1 MKRGVILTIV
11 GAVMTTATYAGT
23 MCSNNDYLTVV
34 LDPTIEGTTY
44 TYNAGAMTWKTVFPY
59 GNVSGIAVC
68 NDTSGSYAVSSTTE
82 QVETGGK
89 MCWCKMTHP
98 AVSLWVFHRAYS
110 SSSDCADYCANYC
123 GLAVQH
129 YSVFRSGVF
138 SSVGK

>member
-1 MKRGVILTIV
+1 MKKGVILTIV

-44 TYNAGAMTWKTVFPY
+44 TYDAAAMTWKTVFPY
-59 GNVSGIAVC
+59 GNVSGISVC
-68 NDTSGSYAVSSTTE
+68 NDTSGSWGGSTTTE
-82 QVETGGK
+82 QLETGGV

-98 AVSLWVFHRAYS
+98 AVSLWVFSDANS
-110 SSSDCADYCANYC
+110 SSSACAFYCAFYC
-123 GLAVQH
+123 GIYVRI
-129 YSVFRSGVF
+129 YSDFRSGVF